1 MNTRIAV
8 ALLAPTLS
16 AAVLTT
22 APGCHTT
29 TPNPYAGQPDPVPAP
44 YNNPHIALSQPELVG
59 SLGFDSPIVT
69 RPDDLLTV
77 GVPTRSLG
85 ENRYLLEYRFVWY
98 DKSGLEVRP
107 AMGWKEFVLEPKG
120 SKVIQ
125 ANALDKT
132 AVDWK
137 VEIRW
142 ANR

>member
-1 MNTRIAV
+1 MDLERGR
-8 ALLAPTLS
+8 
-16 AAVLTT
+16 VLVDE
-22 APGCHTT
+22 ARR
-29 TPNPYAGQPDPVPAP
+29 NR
-44 YNNPHIALSQPELVG
+44 
-59 SLGFDSPIVT
+59 LGGGD
-69 RPDDLLTV
+69 